1 MKYIYIYKRLYK
13 LFDCAKEVLKT
24 KAKAIMINVI
34 IITKTENR
42 NKIAAE
48 LIISTSIQI
57 YL

>member
-1 MKYIYIYKRLYK
+1 
-13 LFDCAKEVLKT
+13 VLKT

-34 IITKTENR
+34 IITKTTTENR

-48 LIISTSIQI
+48 LIISTSIQL